1 MRRLVARFS
10 GVLLC
15 AVASLCPAGAA
26 EDDGVG
32 LTILYTSGLQ
42 GQFDRMLGVAPLAR
56 QARQEGRWV
65 LLLDAGDALSPSEA
79 AFTHPDREGSLTV
92 DLLNRAGYDGW
103 LLGAVDLDRTSEALT
118 GGLRQTRFPVLGA
131 NLHRPDTGRFLFQ
144 VQPYTVLR
152 RQGVRI
158 GIIGVS
164 AGDGGVL
171 RGDPGAAAW
180 YYAPLLREQADVVVL
195 LTHLGF
201 EADSLLAVSVPGIDV
216 IVDGALSPSRE
227 IPQRVNGVLICGN
240 ESGGGRL
247 GRMDLTVSEGKVRDG
262 VCRTDAISSVSG
274 HSDDVVTALTGWTAQ
289 VDGKPMALTDVLGTS
304 AGGFEGAAAGHL
316 IADLMRTTTAS
327 DMAFVLAASVGADLP
342 EGPLR
347 VLDLYRVY
355 GRSHRLVT
363 VFLRGGQ
370 VLALLARSLAPSGPL
385 FYVSGMEVA
394 YDRSVS
400 EDEAMVSVTV
410 GGQPLV
416 RDKVYRVAL
425 EERLTGSG
433 GAERIAE
440 ILRPVERRE
449 IGVLIRDMLARH
461 IQTVGV
467 VRGAAETRTRVR

>member
-1 MRRLVARFS
+1 MRRLVARLS

-15 AVASLCPAGAA
+15 AVLCPAVAA
-26 EDDGVG
+26 EDSGVG

-42 GQFDRMLGVAPLAR
+42 GQFDRMLGVASLAR

-103 LLGAVDLDRTSEALT
+103 LLGAVDLDRPSEALT
-118 GGLRQTRFPVLGA
+118 EGLRQTRFPVLGA

-158 GIIGVS
+158 GIVGVS
-164 AGDGGVL
+164 AGDGGML

-216 IVDGALSPSRE
+216 IVDGALPPGRE
-227 IPQRVNGVLICGN
+227 MPQRVNGVLICGN
-240 ESGGGRL
+240 ERGGQRL
-247 GRMDLTVSEGKVRDG
+247 GRLDLTVSEGKVKDG
-262 VCRTDAISSVSG
+262 ACQADEVASATG
-274 HSDDVVTALTGWTAQ
+274 NSDDLVTALSGWTAQ
-289 VDGKPMALTDVLGTS
+289 VDGKRMALTDVLGAY

-327 DMAFVLAASVGADLP
+327 DMALVLASDVGANLP
-342 EGPLR
+342 EGPVR
-347 VLDLYRVY
+347 VVDLYRVY
-355 GRSHRLVT
+355 SRSHRLVT

-370 VLALLARSLAPSGPL
+370 VLALLERSLAPSGPL
-385 FYVSGMEVA
+385 FLVSGLEVA

-400 EDEAMVSVTV
+400 EGEAMVSVTV
-410 GGQPLV
+410 GGQPLD
-416 RDKVYRVAL
+416 RDQVYRVAL
-425 EERLTGSG
+425 EERLTGRG
-433 GAERIAE
+433 RVERIAE
-440 ILRPVERRE
+440 VLRPVERRE

-461 IQTVGV
+461 IQAAGV
-467 VRGAAETRTRVR
+467 VRGAVETRTRVR